1 MPLTK
6 FTEKLISDSFKTTIS
21 GSDTAE
27 SSSFAS
33 RVTLVEAG
41 DTSKTLVSSSVLSSP
56 SQGTIRLATNGVN
69 TDVDSGLQVGDSPTF
84 AAGTITGD
92 LSVGGTLTAQEVHT
106 EFESASVIFTSGS
119 TIFGD
124 TIDDTHKMTGSLFV
138 SGNIHLPNE
147 AKINLGSSDD
157 GNIKHS
163 GTNLQI
169 QETTGNIQ
177 LINYANDKDIS
188 LSTDDGSGG
197 TTAYITLDGSAT
209 TVEVAKNTN
218 FAGDV
223 DVDGTTNLDVVDI
236 DGAVTQDGGHF
247 IINEGGADYDFRV
260 ESDGNTHALVMD
272 GQQGFIGM
280 GASAPGY
287 VNGNDH
293 RGGNTQTTS
302 GAGGLLHL
310 EGLVPR
316 IILDDTGDTPQFAI
330 EAQDYFSILEL
341 ADDSTTETTRFRIAK
356 DTGNIGIG
364 VSSPGGDLVVSS
376 STKTDVLV
384 GGNSSVFSDNG
395 RSNVEINGSGTSTL
409 SMTIGGAAKG
419 LLFHDGTDS
428 YFRNYANGYFAIYTN
443 NSERVRIN
451 ETGVVGIGTNSMSG
465 HVHTYSDLRYML
477 YLEST
482 YGTDRKYWFRND
494 GGTLQ
499 IGEGAQGDAQV
510 GYTFDT
516 ANKRFGIGTRGPTT
530 ILHAVN
536 SSGGDQT
543 VARFQAH
550 NYGDTGKSFIMLGTE
565 NEDGSSRIF
574 SLNNTGNQSVLGFQ
588 VHSATSG
595 QFTEMM
601 RMNLTGVG
609 INTNS
614 PQGRL
619 HIHNPGDGSGNVP
632 SGGDEDTLIVSSSIR
647 HFTALIDNGYSVYD
661 STVLGLRVPNRA
673 GTTAYNFLVENS
685 NDGEEIK
692 HRGDGSIQ
700 ARNTTLQGFDYAEF
714 FEVALTEHTAS
725 GIPAGVTVAL
735 TGSKVIP
742 ASQSSEEPI
751 GIVRPRNTSAII
763 GNSPWNHW
771 HAKYKT
777 TDYGAQILDENS
789 HRVINSSYVSQS
801 YTPREDRD
809 EWVIVGLLGQIPVTN
824 GQPTGS
830 SWRKMH
836 NISPTASMWFVK

>member
-1 MPLTK
+1 
-6 FTEKLISDSFKTTIS
+6 
-21 GSDTAE
+21 
-27 SSSFAS
+27 
-33 RVTLVEAG
+33 
-41 DTSKTLVSSSVLSSP
+41 
-56 SQGTIRLATNGVN
+56 
-69 TDVDSGLQVGDSPTF
+69 
-84 AAGTITGD
+84 
-92 LSVGGTLTAQEVHT
+92 
-106 EFESASVIFTSGS
+106 
-119 TIFGD
+119 
-124 TIDDTHKMTGSLFV
+124 
-138 SGNIHLPNE
+138 
-147 AKINLGSSDD
+147 
-157 GNIKHS
+157 
-163 GTNLQI
+163 
-169 QETTGNIQ
+169 
-177 LINYANDKDIS
+177 
-188 LSTDDGSGG
+188 
-197 TTAYITLDGSAT
+197 
-209 TVEVAKNTN
+209 
-218 FAGDV
+218 
-223 DVDGTTNLDVVDI
+223 
-236 DGAVTQDGGHF
+236 
-247 IINEGGADYDFRV
+247 
-260 ESDGNTHALVMD
+260 
-272 GQQGFIGM
+272 
-280 GASAPGY
+280 
-287 VNGNDH
+287 
-293 RGGNTQTTS
+293 
-302 GAGGLLHL
+302 
-310 EGLVPR
+310 
-316 IILDDTGDTPQFAI
+316 
-330 EAQDYFSILEL
+330 
-341 ADDSTTETTRFRIAK
+341 
-356 DTGNIGIG
+356 
-364 VSSPGGDLVVSS
+364 
-376 STKTDVLV
+376 
-384 GGNSSVFSDNG
+384 
-395 RSNVEINGSGTSTL
+395 
-409 SMTIGGAAKG
+409 
-419 LLFHDGTDS
+419 
-428 YFRNYANGYFAIYTN
+428 
-443 NSERVRIN
+443 
-451 ETGVVGIGTNSMSG
+451 MSG